1 MRAARGVLGLRGRLV
16 AALMLMAVVTL
27 GVAAVTVLSPLERR
41 LRDQEVQT
49 VAATTLTAGGS
60 FADLDVPD
68 LRPNSPDLVGLVRE
82 LARRTDGQV
91 AVVDANGQVIANTDP
106 EPNESFPEAR
116 RALLG
121 GRVIRTVSGTGSNG
135 GVRVAVPVD
144 VYGHRFAVT
153 VLKGLSTV
161 AGAVSVVRRAF
172 ALAVVITLVL
182 ALALGLLI
190 ATRLVRRL
198 RALRTAAMRVA
209 DLGPG
214 VELHADGGRD
224 EVGDLTRSFATM
236 QKQLRAQEE
245 ARRTFVASASHELRT
260 PLQSLLFMLDMIYED
275 LADEAS
281 DLAHAREDVGRARAQ
296 AERLCGLS
304 AELLDLSRLDA
315 GVALRRE
322 RVELVG
328 LCRSV
333 VAEFEGRAIEANA
346 LIELIPAPAAWVV
359 ADPSA
364 VVQII
369 RGLLDNALR
378 FTPPGGRISV
388 TPRPGTIAV
397 ADEGPGVPTHERDLI
412 FERFRRGK
420 DGGGGGGFGLGLAI
434 GRELAR
440 RMDGDL
446 SLDGTGPGARFVLQ
460 LASVPS
466 SATGREL
473 AREASKR

>member
-1 MRAARGVLGLRGRLV
+1 M
-16 AALMLMAVVTL
+16 
-27 GVAAVTVLSPLERR
+27 
-41 LRDQEVQT
+41 
-49 VAATTLTAGGS
+49 
-60 FADLDVPD
+60 
-68 LRPNSPDLVGLVRE
+68 
-82 LARRTDGQV
+82 
-91 AVVDANGQVIANTDP
+91 
-106 EPNESFPEAR
+106 
-116 RALLG
+116 
-121 GRVIRTVSGTGSNG
+121 
-135 GVRVAVPVD
+135 RVAVPVD
-144 VYGHRFAVT
+144 VSGHRFAVT
-153 VLKGLSTV
+153 VRKGLSTV

-209 DLGPG
+209 ELGPG

-260 PLQSLLFMLDMIYED
+260 PLQSLLFMLDMLYED
-275 LADEAS
+275 LADEAP

-378 FTPPGGRISV
+378 FTHPGGRISV

-412 FERFRRGK
+412 FERFRRGQ
-420 DGGGGGGFGLGLAI
+420 DGGGGVGFGLGLAI

-446 SLDGTGPGARFVLQ
+446 SLDRAGPGARFVLR
-460 LASVPS
+460 LAPVPS
-466 SATGREL
+466 SAATGREL
-473 AREASKR
+473 AREASER